1 MATIRCTVDNC
12 FYWARDNY
20 CGADTIL
27 ITSDKAVRR
36 YPEGVDAPQAGMI
49 IEDIGETP
57 ADSAV
62 DTACKTFR
70 SRGRDHQS
78 QR

>member
-27 ITSDKAVRR
+27 ITSDDAVRR
-36 YPEGVDAPQAGMI
+36 YPEGVDAPQAQLI
-49 IEDIGETP
+49 TEDIGETP
-57 ADSAV
+57 ARSAT

-70 SRGRDHQS
+70 HREHDPHAH
-78 QR
+78 

>member
-27 ITSDKAVRR
+27 ITSNQAAER
-36 YPEGVDAPQAGMI
+36 YPEGVDAPQTSLI
-49 IEDIGETP
+49 VNDIGETP
-57 ADSAV
+57 AESCQE
-62 DTACKTFR
+62 TACKTFKNQKN
-70 SRGRDHQS
+70 HH
-78 QR
+78 